1 MIDWFTVAA
10 QIINF
15 LILIYLLK
23 RFLYGPILRAM
34 DERERRM
41 KEAMVRA
48 EQAREEARRQATALE
63 KERQALLD
71 ARQRL
76 QAEAAAEVDAWREKA
91 MASATEEMKAL
102 RRSWENRLRHDQE
115 EFVRVLKKRIAEQ
128 VMLIGDKVLKD
139 LADQEL
145 DRQVIRVFL
154 EKVRTSGIEFRKN
167 GPGKPVL
174 VRSGLPL
181 TESQV
186 MVLRDQ
192 FHQWF
197 PEAREIRFESAP
209 ELGLGIQVVAGNQ
222 QVGWNLAAY
231 LEDLEKEIMM
241 DLLRD
246 TPR

>member
-15 LILIYLLK
+15 VILIYLLK
-23 RFLYGPILRAM
+23 RFLYGPIIRAM

-41 KEAMVRA
+41 KEAMTRA
-48 EQAREEARRQATALE
+48 EQAEEEARRQAAALS

-76 QAEAAAEVDAWREKA
+76 QAAAAVEVSAWREKA
-91 MASATEEMKAL
+91 MASATEEVKTL
-102 RRSWENRLRHDQE
+102 RRSWEDRLRHDQA
-115 EFVRVLKKRIAEQ
+115 EFARVLKKRIAQQ

-145 DRQVIRVFL
+145 DQQIIRSLL
-154 EKVRTSGIEFRKN
+154 EKVRDNQTKFQEN
-167 GPGKPVL
+167 GSKRSVL

-181 TESQV
+181 TESRV
-186 MVLRDQ
+186 KVLRDQ

-197 PEAREIRFESAP
+197 PETREIQFESVP
-209 ELGLGIQVVAGNQ
+209 ELGVGIQVIAGNQ
-222 QVGWNLAAY
+222 KLAWNLTEY
-231 LEDLEKEIMM
+231 LEDLEKEIMA
-241 DLLRD
+241 DLLGD
-246 TPR
+246 APK